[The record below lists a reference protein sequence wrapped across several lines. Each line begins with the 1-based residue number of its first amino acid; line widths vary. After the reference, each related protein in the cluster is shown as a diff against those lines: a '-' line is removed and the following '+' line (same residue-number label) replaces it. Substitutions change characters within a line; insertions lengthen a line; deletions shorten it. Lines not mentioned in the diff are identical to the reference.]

1 MIGIKLL
8 NIMVRLSFVFAIA
21 TYFFPYHVIS
31 NLLRIL
37 SVHIIIY
44 IWTILVTCFGF
55 YLKGKRK
62 PYILVGLLLI
72 PFFIL
77 FKEYISILF
86 VTIIVISIYFYLYKY
101 EGIDTVVFTT
111 EEFKRGLIVFMSMI
125 FFSFLTETISYINKN
140 SGLFMIIYFLS
151 GVVLLRSLRHL
162 EHNRDMKEI
171 NRQNLK
177 YFIGII
183 IFSIIGSSEKLLNG
197 ILITLKNIY
206 IFLVEIFF
214 KVFHWLII
222 GIAYLVVFI
231 IDIFKKRFSSNNI
244 EDIKSQESE
253 HIPEEILEITT
264 KGISPT
270 IKLIFEIVFRIFL
283 IGIILYIVWRIFKE
297 TKQKS
302 FEKEGYVEEKEF
314 VKINRKRSKGK
325 LLIPKKGKELI
336 RYYYIKFLN
345 KCMKNNI
352 IIKKH
357 NTTEEIN
364 HKAEILYDSQ
374 ALKEFRD
381 IYIETRYGYKE
392 ADKEDIKIY
401 KENYKKLK

>member
-8 NIMVRLSFVFAIA
+8 NIMLRLSFVFAIA

-31 NLLRIL
+31 NFSRIL

-55 YLKGKRK
+55 SLKGKRK

-77 FKEYISILF
+77 FKGYISILF
-86 VTIIVISIYFYLYKY
+86 VTIIVVSIYFYLYKY

-111 EEFKRGLIVFMSMI
+111 EEFKRGLTVFMLMI

-197 ILITLKNIY
+197 IFLIFKNIY
-206 IFLVEIFF
+206 ISLVEILS
-214 KVFHWLII
+214 KVFHWFII
-222 GIAYLVVFI
+222 GVAYLIVFI

-244 EDIKSQESE
+244 EEIKPQESE
-253 HIPEEILEITT
+253 QISEEILEITT
-264 KGISPT
+264 KEISPT
-270 IKLIFEIVFRIFL
+270 IKLIFEIIFKIFL
-283 IGIILYIVWRIFKE
+283 IGIVLYIIWRIFKE
-297 TKQKS
+297 SKQKS
-302 FEKEGYVEEKEF
+302 SEKEEYVEEKEF
-314 VKINRKRSKGK
+314 IKINRKKSRRK
-325 LLIPKKGKELI
+325 LLTPKKGKELI

-345 KCMKNNI
+345 KCLKNNI

-364 HKAEILYDSQ
+364 DKAETLYDSEV
-374 ALKEFRD
+374 LKEFRN
-381 IYIETRYGYKE
+381 IYIDTRYGDKE
-392 ADKEDIKIY
+392 ADKKDIKKY

>member
-31 NLLRIL
+31 NFSRIL

-86 VTIIVISIYFYLYKY
+86 VTIIVVSIYFYLYKY

-111 EEFKRGLIVFMSMI
+111 EEFKRGLTVFMIMI

-197 ILITLKNIY
+197 ILLIFKNIY
-206 IFLVEIFF
+206 ISLVEILS
-214 KVFHWLII
+214 KVFHWFII

-244 EDIKSQESE
+244 EEIKPQESE
-253 HIPEEILEITT
+253 QISEEILEITT

-270 IKLIFEIVFRIFL
+270 IKLIFEIVFKIFL
-283 IGIILYIVWRIFKE
+283 IGIVLYIIWRMFKE

-302 FEKEGYVEEKEF
+302 SEKEGYVEEKEF
-314 VKINRKRSKGK
+314 IKINRKKSRRK
-325 LLIPKKGKELI
+325 LLIPKKGKELV

-345 KCMKNNI
+345 KCMENNI

-364 HKAEILYDSQ
+364 DKAEILYSSEV
-374 ALKEFRD
+374 LKEFRN
-381 IYIETRYGYKE
+381 IYIDTRYGNKE
-392 ADKEDIKIY
+392 VDKKDIKKY
-401 KENYKKLK
+401 KANYKKLK

>member
-8 NIMVRLSFVFAIA
+8 NIMLRLSFVFAIA

-31 NLLRIL
+31 NFSRIL

-55 YLKGKRK
+55 SLKGKRK

-77 FKEYISILF
+77 FKGYISILF
-86 VTIIVISIYFYLYKY
+86 VTIIVVSMYFYLYKY

-111 EEFKRGLIVFMSMI
+111 EEFKRGLTVFILMI

-197 ILITLKNIY
+197 ILLILKNIY
-206 IFLVEIFF
+206 ISLVEILS
-214 KVFHWLII
+214 KVFHWFII
-222 GIAYLVVFI
+222 GVAYLIVFI

-244 EDIKSQESE
+244 EEIKPQESE
-253 HIPEEILEITT
+253 QISEEILEITT
-264 KGISPT
+264 KEISPT
-270 IKLIFEIVFRIFL
+270 IKLIFEIVFKIFL
-283 IGIILYIVWRIFKE
+283 IGIVLYIIWRMFKE
-297 TKQKS
+297 SKQKS
-302 FEKEGYVEEKEF
+302 SEKEEYVEEKEF
-314 VKINRKRSKGK
+314 IKINRKKSRRK
-325 LLIPKKGKELI
+325 LLTPKKGKELI

-345 KCMKNNI
+345 KCLKNNI

-364 HKAEILYDSQ
+364 DKAETLYDSEV
-374 ALKEFRD
+374 LKEFRN
-381 IYIETRYGYKE
+381 IYIDTRYGDKE
-392 ADKEDIKIY
+392 AEKKDIKKY

>member
-8 NIMVRLSFVFAIA
+8 NIMLRLSFVFAIA

-31 NLLRIL
+31 NFSRIL

-77 FKEYISILF
+77 FKGYISILF
-86 VTIIVISIYFYLYKY
+86 VTIIVVSIYFYLYKY

-111 EEFKRGLIVFMSMI
+111 EEFKRGLTVFMLMI

-197 ILITLKNIY
+197 ILLILKNIY
-206 IFLVEIFF
+206 ISLVEILS
-214 KVFHWLII
+214 KVFHWFII
-222 GIAYLVVFI
+222 GVAYLIVFI

-244 EDIKSQESE
+244 EEIKPQESE
-253 HIPEEILEITT
+253 QISEEILEITT
-264 KGISPT
+264 KEISPT
-270 IKLIFEIVFRIFL
+270 IKLIFEIVFKIFL
-283 IGIILYIVWRIFKE
+283 IGIALYIIWRMFKE
-297 TKQKS
+297 SKQKS
-302 FEKEGYVEEKEF
+302 SEKEEYVEEKEF
-314 VKINRKRSKGK
+314 IKINRKKSRRK
-325 LLIPKKGKELI
+325 LLTPKKGKELI

-345 KCMKNNI
+345 KCLKNNI

-364 HKAEILYDSQ
+364 DKAETLYDSEV
-374 ALKEFRD
+374 LKEFRN
-381 IYIETRYGYKE
+381 IYIDTRYGNKE
-392 ADKEDIKIY
+392 ANKEDIKKY

>member
-1 MIGIKLL
+1 MIGMKLF

-21 TYFFPYHVIS
+21 TYFFPYHIIS
-31 NLLRIL
+31 NFSRIL

-44 IWTILVTCFGF
+44 IWTILVICFGF

-86 VTIIVISIYFYLYKY
+86 VTIIVVSIYFYLYKY

-111 EEFKRGLIVFMSMI
+111 EEFKRGLTVFMIMI

-197 ILITLKNIY
+197 ILLIFKNIY
-206 IFLVEIFF
+206 IALAEILS
-214 KVFHWLII
+214 KVFHWFII
-222 GIAYLVVFI
+222 GVAYLVVFI

-244 EDIKSQESE
+244 EEIKPQESE
-253 HIPEEILEITT
+253 QISEEILEITT

-270 IKLIFEIVFRIFL
+270 IKLIFEIVFKIFL
-283 IGIILYIVWRIFKE
+283 IGIVLYIIWRMFKE

-302 FEKEGYVEEKEF
+302 SEKEGYVEEKEF
-314 VKINRKRSKGK
+314 IKINRKKSRRK

-345 KCMKNNI
+345 KCMENNI
-352 IIKKH
+352 TIKKH

-364 HKAEILYDSQ
+364 DKAETLYDSEV
-374 ALKEFRD
+374 LKEFRN
-381 IYIETRYGYKE
+381 IYIDTRYGNKE
-392 ADKEDIKIY
+392 VDKKDIKKY
-401 KENYKKLK
+401 KANYKKLK

>member
-8 NIMVRLSFVFAIA
+8 NIMLRLSFVFAIA

-31 NLLRIL
+31 NFSRIL

-77 FKEYISILF
+77 FKGYISILF
-86 VTIIVISIYFYLYKY
+86 VTIIVVSIYFYLYKY

-111 EEFKRGLIVFMSMI
+111 EEFKRGLTVFMLMI
-125 FFSFLTETISYINKN
+125 FFSFLTETISYINRN

-197 ILITLKNIY
+197 IFLIFKNIY
-206 IFLVEIFF
+206 ISLVEILS
-214 KVFHWLII
+214 KVFHWFII
-222 GIAYLVVFI
+222 GVAYLIVFI

-244 EDIKSQESE
+244 EEIKPQESE
-253 HIPEEILEITT
+253 QISEEILEITT
-264 KGISPT
+264 KEISPT
-270 IKLIFEIVFRIFL
+270 IKLIFEIVFKIFL
-283 IGIILYIVWRIFKE
+283 IGIVLYIIWRMFKE
-297 TKQKS
+297 SKQKS
-302 FEKEGYVEEKEF
+302 SEKEEYVEEKEF
-314 VKINRKRSKGK
+314 IKINRKKSRRK
-325 LLIPKKGKELI
+325 LLTPKKGKELI

-345 KCMKNNI
+345 KCLKNNI

-364 HKAEILYDSQ
+364 DKAETLYDSEV
-374 ALKEFRD
+374 LKEFRN
-381 IYIETRYGYKE
+381 IYIDTRYGDKE
-392 ADKEDIKIY
+392 ADKKDIKKY